1 MNIQKKY
8 LFWKQEQNNNK
19 YIFDYYNFL
28 LSISLILKISFNSE
42 NIWNKNHKEKCI
54 SSNLWNLNK
63 RNKNFKNK
71 I

>member
-42 NIWNKNHKEKCI
+42 N
-54 SSNLWNLNK
+54 NLK
-63 RNKNFKNK
+63 QES
-71 I
+71 